1 MQVAEDGLKSGVVR
15 DELHIWA
22 GMKSGDDAKAW
33 VEEHLAASRGKI
45 AELLAA
51 GTGEGGG
58 VRTVENTLVPYD
70 RACWHLRMA
79 GSQSGVMF
87 MVHPLADV
95 RDAAQELSQVIG
107 AEGVALSLNRDV
119 YQALAAVD
127 VSGADAATRYYMER
141 TLLGYRLSGVDKDD
155 ATRERIR
162 SLADRMTELS
172 MTFSRTVQDD
182 VRKIAVED
190 VEELKGLPQ
199 DYLARHGVKEVV
211 ADGGDSHPT
220 HDGET
225 VTDGAART
233 KLIAEEPVVLT
244 TDPPE
249 MSPVMSYA
257 VSPKLRRRMYLAY
270 NDRGY
275 PANKEVLLELLAG
288 REEMAGLLGF
298 RSWAD
303 LATVDQMMGSAAS
316 MRKFLDSVEEAARE
330 TAKKEFAELE
340 AFVRERDAAALP
352 LTLSDARYWE
362 EQFRRA
368 RYDFDS
374 QSVRPY
380 FPYEQV
386 EAGILA
392 TAGKLF
398 GVRFVRAEGAAVW
411 DAGVK
416 AFDVVDAGGGGG
428 PKYGGPSATPQDDG
442 EKQATTPARMPEVVG
457 RIYLD
462 MHPREGKSKWF
473 SECSLVGGVLG
484 QQLPEASLVC
494 NFPKPKKDGENAAN
508 DDAGFPPSEQ
518 RPLAGDPGLMQYSDV
533 VTFFHEFG
541 HLMHEVL
548 GGRQRWAGQSG
559 IATEGDFVE
568 VPSQMLEEFF
578 EDAELVRTFAKH
590 YETGEP
596 IPQDVF
602 ARMVRASAHGRA
614 LSTLTQVMYATYSME
629 THDKK
634 AAELDLDVL
643 LRVGYDRFSLYEF
656 VEGNRMYAAFT
667 HLVGYTSN
675 YYTYLYDK
683 VMALE
688 FFAEFDKKNLIEG
701 PVAMRYRRE
710 VLEPGGSKPARE
722 LVQAFLGREVS
733 MSALRQWIS
742 AGDRG

>member
-1 MQVAEDGLKSGVVR
+1 MTMAVLEQAVGLT
-15 DELHIWA
+15 DELHIWSGLA
-22 GMKSGDDAKAW
+22 GGDEAKAW
-33 VEEHLAASRGKI
+33 VESHLAASRAKI
-45 AELLAA
+45 AELLAVE
-51 GTGEGGG
+51 GT
-58 VRTVENTLVPYD
+58 RTVENTLVPFD
-70 RACWHLRMA
+70 RASWHLRMA

-87 MVHPLADV
+87 MVHPVAGV

-107 AEGVALSLNRDV
+107 AEGVALSLNREV
-119 YQALAAVD
+119 YQALAAID
-127 VSGADAATRYYMER
+127 ASGEDAATQYYVER
-141 TLLGYRLSGVDKDD
+141 AMLGYKLSGVDKDD
-155 ATRERIR
+155 ATREKIR
-162 SLADRMTELS
+162 SLADKMTELS

-182 VRKIAVED
+182 VRKID
-190 VEELKGLPQ
+190 VGDVDELMGLPE
-199 DYLARHGVKEVV
+199 DYLARHGVRTVEEGHGSVHLE
-211 ADGGDSHPT
+211 AD
-220 HDGET
+220 
-225 VTDGAART
+225 
-233 KLIAEEPVVLT
+233 EPVVLT

-257 VSPKLRRRMYLAY
+257 SSPALRRRMYLAY

-275 PANKEVLLELLAG
+275 PVNKQVLLDLLAG
-288 REEMAGLLGF
+288 REEMASLLGF

-303 LATVDQMMGSAAS
+303 LATVDQMMGSAAN
-316 MRKFLDSVEEAARE
+316 MREFLKEVEEAARE
-330 TAKKEFAELE
+330 IAKGEFAELE
-340 AFVRERDAAALP
+340 AFVRERDASALP
-352 LTLSDARYWE
+352 LTLSDARFWE
-362 EQFRRA
+362 EQYRRA

-380 FPYEQV
+380 FPYTQV

-398 GVRFVRAEGAAVW
+398 GVRFERNEAAAVW
-411 DAGVK
+411 ADGVK
-416 AFDVVDAGGGGG
+416 AFDVVDALAFEAAGLSTTAA
-428 PKYGGPSATPQDDG
+428 KSAASGRDD
-442 EKQATTPARMPEVVG
+442 RFVVG

-494 NFPKPKKDGENAAN
+494 NFPEPTA
-508 DDAGFPPSEQ
+508 DDA
-518 RPLAGDPGLMQYSDV
+518 GLMQYSDV
-533 VTFFHEFG
+533 VTYFHEFG

-548 GGRQRWAGQSG
+548 GGRQRWAAQSG

-590 YETGEP
+590 YETGEALP
-596 IPQDVF
+596 YDVF
-602 ARMVRASAHGRA
+602 ERMVRASAHGRA
-614 LSTLTQVMYATYSME
+614 LSTLTQVMYATYSLN
-629 THDKK
+629 THDLK
-634 AAELDLDVL
+634 AGDLDLDAL
-643 LRVGYDRFSLYEF
+643 LKSGYDRFSLYEF

-688 FFAEFDKKNLIEG
+688 FFAEFDTANLVEG

-722 LVQAFLGREVS
+722 LVSAFLGREVS
-733 MSALRQWIS
+733 MEALKGWLK

>member
-1 MQVAEDGLKSGVVR
+1 MALMEAVAVNDT
-15 DELHIWA
+15 LHIWA
-22 GMKSGDDAKAW
+22 GLKDADAAKAW
-33 VEEHLAASRGKI
+33 VESHLAASR
-45 AELLAA
+45 AELAALLAVQ
-51 GTGEGGG
+51 GT
-58 VRTVENTLVPYD
+58 RTVGNTLPYD

-87 MVHPLADV
+87 MVHPLAAV
-95 RDAAQELSQVIG
+95 RDAAQALQQVIG

-127 VSGADAATRYYMER
+127 VSAQDRATKYYMER
-141 TLLGYRLSGVDKDD
+141 VLLGYKLSGVDKDGP
-155 ATRERIR
+155 TRERIR
-162 SLADRMTELS
+162 ALADKMTELS
-172 MTFSRTVQDD
+172 MSFSRTVQDD
-182 VRKIAVED
+182 VRQIEVED
-190 VEELKGLPQ
+190 AEDLRGLPE
-199 DYLARHGVKEVV
+199 DYLARHGVREVAGRLV
-211 ADGGDSHPT
+211 A
-220 HDGET
+220 E
-225 VTDGAART
+225 A
-233 KLIAEEPVVLT
+233 PVVLT

-257 VSPKLRRRMYLAY
+257 ASAALRRRMYLAY
-270 NDRGY
+270 NGRGY
-275 PANKEVLLELLAG
+275 PANKDVLLALLAG
-288 REEMAGLLGF
+288 REEMASLLGF

-303 LATVDQMMGSAAS
+303 LATVDQMMGSAAA
-316 MRKFLDSVEEAARE
+316 MRAFLNGVEEAARE
-330 TAKKEFAELE
+330 TSAQEFAELE
-340 AFVRERDAAALP
+340 AFVRARDAAALP
-352 LTLSDARYWE
+352 LTLSDARFWE

-368 RYDFDS
+368 RFDFDS

-392 TAGKLF
+392 TAGRLF
-398 GVRFVRAEGAAVW
+398 GVKFVRNPQAAVW
-411 DAGVK
+411 DAAVK
-416 AFDVVDAGGGGG
+416 AFDVVDAL
-428 PKYGGPSATPQDDG
+428 AA
-442 EKQATTPARMPEVVG
+442 EAEVVG

-484 QQLPEASLVC
+484 RQMPEASLVC
-494 NFPKPKKDGENAAN
+494 NFPQPGES
-508 DDAGFPPSEQ
+508 DAG
-518 RPLAGDPGLMQYSDV
+518 LLQYSDV

-578 EDAELVRTFAKH
+578 EDYGLVAGFARH
-590 YETGEP
+590 YETGAP
-596 IPQDVF
+596 LPRDVF

-614 LSTLTQVMYATYSME
+614 LSTLTQVMYATYSLE
-629 THDKK
+629 THDRV
-634 AAELDLDVL
+634 AAQLDLDAL
-643 LRVGYDRFSLYEF
+643 LREGYDRFSRYQF
-656 VEGNRMYAAFT
+656 VDGNRMYAAFT

-710 VLEPGGSKPARE
+710 VLEPGGSRPARE

-733 MSALRQWIS
+733 MNALRQWLV
-742 AGDRG
+742 AGG

>member
-1 MQVAEDGLKSGVVR
+1 MAVMEMVGAKGTSDA
-15 DELHIWA
+15 LHIWA
-22 GMKSGDDAKAW
+22 GLNGGDEAKVW
-33 VEEHLAASRGKI
+33 VEEHLAASRAKVN
-45 AELLAA
+45 ELLAV
-51 GTGEGGG
+51 GGM
-58 VRTVENTLVPYD
+58 RTVENTLVPYD

-87 MVHPLADV
+87 MVHPLAGV

-107 AEGVALSLNRDV
+107 AEGVALSLNREV
-119 YQALAAVD
+119 YQGLAAVD
-127 VSGADAATRYYMER
+127 VSAEDEATRYYMER
-141 TLLGYRLSGVDKDD
+141 VLLGYRLSGVDKDEV
-155 ATRERIR
+155 TRERVR
-162 SLADRMTELS
+162 ALADKMTELS
-172 MTFSRTVQDD
+172 MIFSRTVQDD
-182 VRKIAVED
+182 VRKVEVSD
-190 VEELKGLPQ
+190 AGELEGLPA
-199 DYLARHGVKEVV
+199 DYLARHGVKEEGGKLV
-211 ADGGDSHPT
+211 AD
-220 HDGET
+220 E
-225 VTDGAART
+225 A
-233 KLIAEEPVVLT
+233 VVLT

-257 VSPKLRRRMYLAY
+257 VSPELRRRMYLAY
-270 NDRGY
+270 SGRGY
-275 PANKEVLLELLAG
+275 PANAQVLLDLLAG

-303 LATVDQMMGSAAS
+303 LATVDQMMGSAAE

-330 TAKKEFAELE
+330 TAHIEFAELE
-340 AFVRERDAAALP
+340 RFVRERDPGALP

-380 FPYEQV
+380 FPYEQM

-398 GVRFVRAEGAAVW
+398 GVKFVRAEDAVVW
-411 DAGVK
+411 DAAVK
-416 AFDVVDAGGGGG
+416 AFDVMDALVE
-428 PKYGGPSATPQDDG
+428 DG
-442 EKQATTPARMPEVVG
+442 EVVG

-494 NFPKPKKDGENAAN
+494 NFPQPTKD
-508 DDAGFPPSEQ
+508 
-518 RPLAGDPGLMQYSDV
+518 DPGLMQYSDV
-533 VTFFHEFG
+533 VTYFHEFG

-548 GGRQRWAGQSG
+548 GGRQKWAGQSG

-578 EDAELVRTFAKH
+578 EDADLVRTFAKH

-596 IPQDVF
+596 IPYDVF

-614 LSTLTQVMYATYSME
+614 LSTLTQVMYATYSLE

-634 AAELDLDVL
+634 AGDLDLDTL
-643 LRVGYDRFSLYEF
+643 LREGYDRFSKYEF
-656 VEGNRMYAAFT
+656 VDGNRMYAAFT

-688 FFAEFDKKNLIEG
+688 FFAEFRKPDADDLIEG
-701 PVAMRYRRE
+701 PTAMRYRRA

-722 LVQAFLGREVS
+722 LVQAFLGREVN
-733 MSALRQWIS
+733 MSALKEWI
-742 AGDRG
+742 GRERG

>member
-1 MQVAEDGLKSGVVR
+1 MPVVEQVGVQ
-15 DELHIWA
+15 DALHIWA
-22 GMKSGDDAKAW
+22 GLAGADEAKAW
-33 VEEHLAASRGKI
+33 VEAHLAASCAKI
-45 AELLAA
+45 AELLAV
-51 GTGEGGG
+51 EGA
-58 VRTVENTLVPYD
+58 RTVENTLAPFD
-70 RACWHLRMA
+70 RASWHLRMA

-87 MVHPLADV
+87 MVHPLAEV
-95 RDAAQELSQVIG
+95 RDVAQELSQVIG
-107 AEGVALSLNRDV
+107 AEGVALSLNREV

-127 VSGADAATRYYMER
+127 ASAEDAATQYYLER

-155 ATRERIR
+155 ETRDRIR
-162 SLADRMTELS
+162 ALADKMTELS
-172 MTFSRTVQDD
+172 MIFSRTVQDD
-182 VRKIAVED
+182 VRKIEVAD
-190 VEELKGLPQ
+190 VNELLGLPE
-199 DYLARHGVKEVV
+199 DYLTRHGVRVV
-211 ADGGDSHPT
+211 GDGLEAD
-220 HDGET
+220 
-225 VTDGAART
+225 A
-233 KLIAEEPVVLT
+233 PVVLT

-249 MSPVMSYA
+249 MAPVMSYA
-257 VSPKLRRRMYLAY
+257 ASRKLRRKMYLAY

-275 PANKEVLLELLAG
+275 PANKQVLLDLLAG
-288 REEMAGLLGF
+288 REEMAALLGF

-303 LATVDQMMGSAAS
+303 LATVDQMMGSAEN
-316 MRKFLDSVEEAARE
+316 MRTFLNEVEEAARK
-330 TAKKEFAELE
+330 TSQHEFAELE
-340 AFVRERDAAALP
+340 AFVKERDAGALP

-368 RYDFDS
+368 RFDFDS

-398 GVRFVRAEGAAVW
+398 GVKFVRTLDAAVW
-411 DAGVK
+411 DAAVK
-416 AFDVVDAGGGGG
+416 AFDVVDALV
-428 PKYGGPSATPQDDG
+428 ADG
-442 EKQATTPARMPEVVG
+442 EIVG

-494 NFPKPKKDGENAAN
+494 NFPQPQKDSESPDTLA
-508 DDAGFPPSEQ
+508 DA
-518 RPLAGDPGLMQYSDV
+518 GLMQYSDV
-533 VTFFHEFG
+533 VTYFHEFG

-590 YETGEP
+590 YQTGEP
-596 IPQDVF
+596 LPYDVF

-614 LSTLTQVMYATYSME
+614 LSTLTQVMYATYSLD
-629 THDKK
+629 THDHK
-634 AAELDLDVL
+634 AGDLDLDAL
-643 LRVGYDRFSLYEF
+643 LKGGYDRFSRYEF

-688 FFAEFDKKNLIEG
+688 FFAEFDLKDLVG
-701 PVAMRYRRE
+701 GSTAMRYRRA

-733 MSALRQWIS
+733 MGALKRWVS
-742 AGDRG
+742 GTSSSL

>member
-1 MQVAEDGLKSGVVR
+1 MAVLEQAVGLT
-15 DELHIWA
+15 DALHIWSGLA
-22 GMKSGDDAKAW
+22 GGDEAKAW
-33 VEEHLAASRGKI
+33 VESHLAASRAKI
-45 AELLAA
+45 AELLAVE
-51 GTGEGGG
+51 GE
-58 VRTVENTLVPYD
+58 RTVENTLVPFD
-70 RACWHLRMA
+70 QASWHLRMA

-87 MVHPLADV
+87 MVHPVAGV

-107 AEGVALSLNRDV
+107 AEGVALSLNREV
-119 YQALAAVD
+119 YQALAAID
-127 VSGADAATRYYMER
+127 ASGEDAATQYYVER
-141 TLLGYRLSGVDKDD
+141 ALLGYKLSGVDKDD
-155 ATRERIR
+155 ATREKIR
-162 SLADRMTELS
+162 ALADKMTELS
-172 MTFSRTVQDD
+172 MIFSRTVQDD
-182 VRKIAVED
+182 VRKIEVAD
-190 VEELKGLPQ
+190 VDELIGLPQ
-199 DYLARHGVKEVV
+199 DYLARHGV
-211 ADGGDSHPT
+211 S
-220 HDGET
+220 T
-225 VTDGAART
+225 VDEGHGSFH
-233 KLIAEEPVVLT
+233 LEAEETVVLT

-257 VSPKLRRRMYLAY
+257 VSPQLRRRMYLAY

-275 PANKEVLLELLAG
+275 PANKQVLLDLLAG
-288 REEMAGLLGF
+288 REEMASLLGF

-303 LATVDQMMGSAAS
+303 LATVDQMMGSAAN
-316 MRKFLDSVEEAARE
+316 MREFLSEVEEAARE
-330 TAKKEFAELE
+330 TAKVEFAELE

-352 LTLSDARYWE
+352 LTLSDARFWE
-362 EQFRRA
+362 EQYRRA
-368 RYDFDS
+368 RFDFDS

-380 FPYEQV
+380 FPYTQV

-398 GVRFVRAEGAAVW
+398 GVRFERNEATAVW
-411 DAGVK
+411 ADGVK
-416 AFDVVDAGGGGG
+416 AFDVVDALVE
-428 PKYGGPSATPQDDG
+428 DG
-442 EKQATTPARMPEVVG
+442 EVVG

-494 NFPKPKKDGENAAN
+494 NFPEPTK
-508 DDAGFPPSEQ
+508 DDA
-518 RPLAGDPGLMQYSDV
+518 GLMQYSDV
-533 VTFFHEFG
+533 VTYFHEFG

-548 GGRQRWAGQSG
+548 GGRQRWSAQSG

-596 IPQDVF
+596 LPYDVF
-602 ARMVRASAHGRA
+602 ERMVRASAHGRA
-614 LSTLTQVMYATYSME
+614 LSTLTQVMYATYSLN
-629 THDKK
+629 THDLK
-634 AAELDLDVL
+634 AGDLDLDAL
-643 LRVGYDRFSLYEF
+643 LKSGYDRFSLYEF

-688 FFAEFDKKNLIEG
+688 FFAEFDTKNLIEG

-722 LVQAFLGREVS
+722 LVSAFLGREVS
-733 MSALRQWIS
+733 MEALKGWLK
-742 AGDRG
+742 AGK